1 MYADYD
7 YYVRAFHGKLKEDDY
22 APLAEK
28 AEAYIDSK
36 TDFILKDNG
45 MPAEGSSL
53 DTRLKKCA
61 CCIADEM
68 HRIETG
74 TNRVKTGESV
84 GDLKVTYASA
94 NEKSSDQKLLSLIN
108 MFIPD
113 LVKAVRWG

>member
-7 YYVRAFHGKLKEDDY
+7 YYVRVFHGKLKEDDY

-36 TDFILKDNG
+36 TDFVLKDRG

-53 DTRLKKCA
+53 EIRLKKCA
-61 CCIADEM
+61 CAIADEM
-68 HRIETG
+68 NKIETG
-74 TNRVKTGESV
+74 ADKVKTAESV

-94 NEKSSDQKLLSLIN
+94 KVKSSDQKLLSLIN